1 MLELIDLHARVGDTP
16 ILKGVDL
23 VVPKGEVHA
32 IMGPNAS
39 GKSTLSK
46 VITGHSDYE
55 ITQGDIRFEGESIL
69 ELSVE
74 ERAHRGIFM
83 SFQHPVEIP
92 GVATS
97 VFLKASLNAVREA
110 NGLEPLDAAG
120 FLRSA
125 REKMK
130 LVELDKSLLHRSLNE
145 GFSGGEKKRN
155 EVFQMAMLEPKFMLL
170 DEPDSGLDVD
180 ALRVVAGGVNALR
193 SPERAVLVITH
204 YQRLL
209 DYLVPD
215 KTHVFVDG
223 RIVKT
228 GDAELAKAV
237 EAKGYQWVRDEQAA
251 AR

>member
-46 VITGHSDYE
+46 VITGHPDYE